1 MSKSEI
7 TRRRQKLAQMMVNN
21 SMVVIDST
29 LEKLRNND
37 SNYRYRQCSNLYYLT
52 GFKDPDMIV
61 IFTKKNNVLQSI
73 SFTKKPNKH
82 DEIWTGSLLNVK
94 NIKKIYQFDE
104 SYYIDSFK
112 EKLNGLLKTVKTIY
126 HSLDSDSAVNHIL
139 IESMKNLE
147 KKYRSGAGCPSNIS
161 SLKKL
166 IHKLRLIKSKT
177 EINFIRKACKIS
189 ANAHISL
196 MKNCTPGLNERTLEA
211 ELKYFFNIN
220 EATEAYNS
228 IVASGSNACILHYV
242 KNESI
247 LQDGKLL
254 LTDAGCEYEY
264 YASDITRTIPINGKF
279 SLYQKQVYSIVLTAQ
294 QAAIKK
300 CVAGNTLQ
308 DIHRTAVK
316 EITKGLISIGL
327 LKGSLVRNINNGE
340 YKKFYMHNT
349 GHWMG
354 LDVHDPSDYVEDAK
368 PIKLKPGMIFTVEPG
383 IYIKPSKSVDKKY
396 HNIGIRIEDDILVT
410 TSAPEILTKDAP
422 KTIKDIEETMSLN
435 YEKI

>member
-82 DEIWTGSLLNVK
+82 DEILTGSLLNAK
-94 NIKKIYQFDE
+94 KIKKIYQFDE

-112 EKLNGLLKTVKTIY
+112 EKLNGFLKTVKTIY
-126 HSLDSDSAVNHIL
+126 HSLDSDSTVNHIL

-196 MKNCTPGLNERTLEA
+196 MKNCTPGLNERTLET

-279 SLYQKQVYSIVLTAQ
+279 SPYQKQVYSIVLTAQ

-354 LDVHDPSDYVEDAK
+354 LDVHDPSDYIEDAK

-383 IYIKPSKSVDKKY
+383 LYIKPSKSVDKKY

>member
-82 DEIWTGSLLNVK
+82 DEIWTGSLSNVK

-196 MKNCTPGLNERTLEA
+196 MKNCTPGLNERTLET

-279 SLYQKQVYSIVLTAQ
+279 SPYQKQVYSIVLTAQ

-354 LDVHDPSDYVEDAK
+354 LDVHDPSDYIEDAK

>member
-1 MSKSEI
+1 
-7 TRRRQKLAQMMVNN
+7 
-21 SMVVIDST
+21 
-29 LEKLRNND
+29 
-37 SNYRYRQCSNLYYLT
+37 
-52 GFKDPDMIV
+52 
-61 IFTKKNNVLQSI
+61 
-73 SFTKKPNKH
+73 
-82 DEIWTGSLLNVK
+82 
-94 NIKKIYQFDE
+94 
-104 SYYIDSFK
+104 
-112 EKLNGLLKTVKTIY
+112 
-126 HSLDSDSAVNHIL
+126 
-139 IESMKNLE
+139 
-147 KKYRSGAGCPSNIS
+147 
-161 SLKKL
+161 
-166 IHKLRLIKSKT
+166 
-177 EINFIRKACKIS
+177 
-189 ANAHISL
+189 
-196 MKNCTPGLNERTLEA
+196 MKNCTPGLNERTLET

-279 SLYQKQVYSIVLTAQ
+279 SPYQKQVYSIVLTAQ

-354 LDVHDPSDYVEDAK
+354 LDVHDPSDYIEDAK

-383 IYIKPSKSVDKKY
+383 LYIKPSKSVDKKY

-410 TSAPEILTKDAP
+410 TSAPEVLTKDAP

>member
-52 GFKDPDMIV
+52 GFKYPDMIA

-82 DEIWTGSLLNVK
+82 DEIWTGSLLNAK
-94 NIKKIYQFDE
+94 KIKKIYQFDE

-112 EKLNGLLKTVKTIY
+112 EKLNGFLKTVKTIY
-126 HSLDSDSAVNHIL
+126 HSLDSDSTVNHIL

-196 MKNCTPGLNERTLEA
+196 MKHCTPGLNERTLET

-279 SLYQKQVYSIVLTAQ
+279 SPYQKQVYSIVLKAQ
-294 QAAIKK
+294 QAAIKQ

-354 LDVHDPSDYVEDAK
+354 LDVHDPSDYIEDAK
-368 PIKLKPGMIFTVEPG
+368 PIKLKPGMVFTVEPG